1 MNIHVHVGSSFNYE
15 YSWSGARVPDIE
27 KTTRV
32 ETVRVADMWSASL
45 SLKSFYISQNSHV
58 HLSSKCISNQKHLR
72 WMKHDKLWKSLIRLL
87 CTTCSFDM
95 QGCHFFF
102 WFISRPHIKSIVS
115 AHIRTIFSLWNL
127 LQLSIGLKK

>member
-102 WFISRPHIKSIVS
+102 FGLYPDLISSLLYLHISELFFPCEICC
-115 AHIRTIFSLWNL
+115 N
-127 LQLSIGLKK
+127 